1 MSTPQNKPRSS
12 SAKRVAA
19 YRQRMR
25 DAGLVP
31 RTIWVPDLSDPEV
44 RAEIDRQC
52 RVIAAA
58 EGERA
63 RDEAEA
69 TALMEDL
76 YSDFDLGPI
85 PAYRLPD
92 K

>member
-31 RTIWVPDLSDPEV
+31 RTIWVPDTRNPEFLAGLE
-44 RAEIDRQC
+44 REARIIASAE
-52 RVIAAA
+52 
-58 EGERA
+58 EERA
-63 RDEAEA
+63 VLAWCDEMQAG
-69 TALMEDL
+69 L
-76 YSDFDLGPI
+76 DLGPI
-85 PAYRLPD
+85 PEYRLPD
-92 K
+92 KT

>member
-31 RTIWVPDLSDPEV
+31 RTIWVPDLKDPNV
-44 RAEIDRQC
+44 AGEI
-52 RVIAAA
+52 
-58 EGERA
+58 ERA
-63 RDEAEA
+63 CKAIANNVEQEEEIMAWIDAV
-69 TALMEDL
+69 TADL
-76 YSDFDLGPI
+76 DLGPI
-85 PAYRLPD
+85 PDYRLPD
-92 K
+92 ES